1 MDLSFLLDDI
11 IKNRRALHQ
20 IPETALEEFKTKE
33 YLKSYLISIGLDPQE
48 IVETGLFVYIE
59 GKDKENCIAFRSDI
73 DALNIKEE
81 TGAEFESKHVGKMHA
96 CGHDGHMTTLLAFAK
111 YLTTIQ
117 PLEKSVLLIF
127 QPAEESPGRAKDI
140 VETGLLKKYN
150 VKAIYGMHLFPELP
164 EGTIA
169 SKEGP
174 FFAQAALMTTTITGK
189 SGHGAMP
196 HKTID
201 PLMAF
206 TKVVDGYQTIVSR
219 NLSPFDPGVVT
230 IGKFCGGSAQNI
242 IADTVNFWGTIRTFK
257 EENTEFII
265 DRIKEIHRGIE
276 LSYRVKIDEKI
287 DIVYPPVINDKELYK
302 KFVETMKDM
311 NYVEH
316 EALTISEDFA
326 YYQKEVPGVFM
337 LLGTR
342 SEEKGFIH
350 PLHSCHFNFDEKVL
364 LKGVE
369 AYARILESYNK
380 SHNN

>member
-11 IKNRRALHQ
+11 VKNRRALHQ

-33 YLKSYLISIGLDPQE
+33 YLKNYLISIGLEPQE

-117 PLEKSVLLIF
+117 PLDKSVLLIF

-164 EGTIA
+164 EGTVA

-206 TKVVDGYQTIVSR
+206 TKIVDGYQTIVSR

-287 DIVYPPVINDKELYK
+287 DIVYPPVVNDKELYK
-302 KFVETMKDM
+302 KFVETMKNM

-326 YYQKEVPGVFM
+326 YYQKEVPGIFM

-342 SEEKGFIH
+342 SEEKGFVY

-369 AYARILESYNK
+369 AFARILESYN
-380 SHNN
+380 N

>member
-1 MDLSFLLDDI
+1 MDLNFLLDDI

-33 YLKSYLISIGLDPQE
+33 YLKNYLISIGLEPQE
-48 IVETGLFVYIE
+48 VVVTGLFVYIE

-81 TGAEFESKHVGKMHA
+81 TGAEFESKHIGKMHA

-164 EGTIA
+164 EGTVA

-206 TKVVDGYQTIVSR
+206 TKIVDGYQTIVSR

-326 YYQKEVPGVFM
+326 YYQKEVPGIFM

-342 SEEKGFIH
+342 SEEKGFVH

-369 AYARILESYNK
+369 AFARILESYN
-380 SHNN
+380 N

>member
-1 MDLSFLLDDI
+1 MDLNFLLDDI

-33 YLKSYLISIGLDPQE
+33 YLKNYLISIGLEPQE

-150 VKAIYGMHLFPELP
+150 VKAIYGIHLFPELP
-164 EGTIA
+164 EGTVA

-206 TKVVDGYQTIVSR
+206 TKIVDGYQTIVSR

-265 DRIKEIHRGIE
+265 ERIKEIHRGIE

-287 DIVYPPVINDKELYK
+287 DIVYPPVVNDKELYK
-302 KFVETMKDM
+302 KFVETMKNM

-326 YYQKEVPGVFM
+326 YYQKEVPGIFM

-369 AYARILESYNK
+369 AFARILES
-380 SHNN
+380 HNN

>member
-11 IKNRRALHQ
+11 VKNRRALHQ

-33 YLKSYLISIGLDPQE
+33 YLKNYLISIGLEPQE

-81 TGAEFESKHVGKMHA
+81 TGAKFESKHIGKMHA
-96 CGHDGHMTTLLAFAK
+96 CGHDGHMTTLLGFAK

-164 EGTIA
+164 EGTVA

-206 TKVVDGYQTIVSR
+206 TKIVDGYQTIVSR

-265 DRIKEIHRGIE
+265 ERIKEIHRGVE

-342 SEEKGFIH
+342 SEEKGFVH

-369 AYARILESYNK
+369 AFARILESHNK
-380 SHNN
+380 

>member
-1 MDLSFLLDDI
+1 MDLNFLLDDI
-11 IKNRRALHQ
+11 VKNRRALHQ

-33 YLKSYLISIGLDPQE
+33 YLKNYLISIGLEPQE

-81 TGAEFESKHVGKMHA
+81 TGAEFESKHIGKMHA
-96 CGHDGHMTTLLAFAK
+96 CGHDGHMTTLLGFAK

-164 EGTIA
+164 EGTVA

-206 TKVVDGYQTIVSR
+206 TKIVDGYQTIVSR

-265 DRIKEIHRGIE
+265 ERIKEIHRGIE

-302 KFVETMKDM
+302 KFVDTMKDM

-326 YYQKEVPGVFM
+326 YYQKEVPGIFM

-342 SEEKGFIH
+342 SEEKGFVH

-369 AYARILESYNK
+369 AFARILESHNK
-380 SHNN
+380 

>member
-1 MDLSFLLDDI
+1 MDLNFLLDDT

-20 IPETALEEFKTKE
+20 IPETALEEVKTKK
-33 YLKSYLISIGLDPQE
+33 YLKNYLISIGLEPQE

-81 TGAEFESKHVGKMHA
+81 TGAEFESKHIGKMHA

-164 EGTIA
+164 EGTVA

-206 TKVVDGYQTIVSR
+206 TKIVDGYQTIVSR

-265 DRIKEIHRGIE
+265 ERIKEIHRGVE

-287 DIVYPPVINDKELYK
+287 DIVYPPVVNDKELYK
-302 KFVETMKDM
+302 KFVEIMKDM

-326 YYQKEVPGVFM
+326 YYQKEVPGIFM

-342 SEEKGFIH
+342 SEEKGFVH

-369 AYARILESYNK
+369 AFARILESHNK
-380 SHNN
+380 

>member
-11 IKNRRALHQ
+11 VKNRRALHQ

-33 YLKSYLISIGLDPQE
+33 YLKNYLISIGLEPQE

-150 VKAIYGMHLFPELP
+150 VKAIYGIHLFPELP
-164 EGTIA
+164 EGTVA

-206 TKVVDGYQTIVSR
+206 TKIVDGYQTIVSR

-302 KFVETMKDM
+302 KFVDTMKDM

-369 AYARILESYNK
+369 AFARILES
-380 SHNN
+380 HNN

>member
-1 MDLSFLLDDI
+1 MDLNFLLDDI

-33 YLKSYLISIGLDPQE
+33 YLKNYLISIGLEPQE
-48 IVETGLFVYIE
+48 VVETGLFVYIE

-81 TGAEFESKHVGKMHA
+81 TGAEFESKHIGKMHA

-164 EGTIA
+164 EGTVA

-265 DRIKEIHRGIE
+265 ERIKEIHRGVE

-302 KFVETMKDM
+302 KFVDTMKDM

-326 YYQKEVPGVFM
+326 YYQKEVPGIFM

-342 SEEKGFIH
+342 SEEKGFVH

-369 AYARILESYNK
+369 AFARILES
-380 SHNN
+380 HNN

>member
-11 IKNRRALHQ
+11 VKNRRALHQ

-33 YLKSYLISIGLDPQE
+33 YLKNYLISIGLEPQE
-48 IVETGLFVYIE
+48 VVETGLFVYIE

-81 TGAEFESKHVGKMHA
+81 TGAEFESKHIGKMHA

-164 EGTIA
+164 EGTVA

-206 TKVVDGYQTIVSR
+206 TKIVDGYQTIVSR

-265 DRIKEIHRGIE
+265 DRIKEIHRGVE

-302 KFVETMKDM
+302 KFVDTMKDM

-326 YYQKEVPGVFM
+326 YYQKEVPGIFM

-369 AYARILESYNK
+369 AFARILES
-380 SHNN
+380 HNN

>member
-1 MDLSFLLDDI
+1 MDLNFLLDDI

-33 YLKSYLISIGLDPQE
+33 YLKNYLISIELEPQE

-81 TGAEFESKHVGKMHA
+81 TGAEFESKHIGKMHA

-164 EGTIA
+164 EGTVA

-206 TKVVDGYQTIVSR
+206 TKIVDGYQTIVSR

-242 IADTVNFWGTIRTFK
+242 IADTVKFWGTIRTFK

-287 DIVYPPVINDKELYK
+287 DIVYPPVVNDKELYK

-326 YYQKEVPGVFM
+326 YYQKEVPGIFM

-342 SEEKGFIH
+342 SEEKGFVH

-369 AYARILESYNK
+369 AFARILES
-380 SHNN
+380 HNN

>member
-11 IKNRRALHQ
+11 VKNRRALHQ

-33 YLKSYLISIGLDPQE
+33 YLKNYLISIGLEPQE

-117 PLEKSVLLIF
+117 PLDKSVLLIF

-164 EGTIA
+164 EGTVA

-206 TKVVDGYQTIVSR
+206 TKIVDGYQTIVSR

-265 DRIKEIHRGIE
+265 ERIKEIHRGIE

-287 DIVYPPVINDKELYK
+287 DIVYPPVVNDKELYK
-302 KFVETMKDM
+302 KFVETMKNM

-326 YYQKEVPGVFM
+326 YYQKEVPGIFM

-369 AYARILESYNK
+369 AFARILES
-380 SHNN
+380 HNN

>member
-1 MDLSFLLDDI
+1 MDLNFLLDDI
-11 IKNRRALHQ
+11 VKNRRALHQ

-33 YLKSYLISIGLDPQE
+33 YLKNYLISIGLEPQE

-164 EGTIA
+164 EGTVA

-206 TKVVDGYQTIVSR
+206 TKIVDGYQTIVSR

-265 DRIKEIHRGIE
+265 ERIKEIHRGIE

-302 KFVETMKDM
+302 KFVEIMKDM

-326 YYQKEVPGVFM
+326 YYQKEVPGIFM

-369 AYARILESYNK
+369 AFARILESHNK
-380 SHNN
+380 

>member
-1 MDLSFLLDDI
+1 MDLNFLLDDI

-33 YLKSYLISIGLDPQE
+33 YLKNYLISIELEPQE

-81 TGAEFESKHVGKMHA
+81 TGAEFESKHIGKMHA

-164 EGTIA
+164 EGTVA

-206 TKVVDGYQTIVSR
+206 TKIVDGYQTIVSR

-265 DRIKEIHRGIE
+265 NRIKEIHRGIE

-326 YYQKEVPGVFM
+326 YYQKEVPGIFM

-342 SEEKGFIH
+342 SEEKGFVH

-369 AYARILESYNK
+369 AFARILES
-380 SHNN
+380 HNN

>member
-1 MDLSFLLDDI
+1 MDLNFLLDDI

-33 YLKSYLISIGLDPQE
+33 YLKNYLISIGLEPQE
-48 IVETGLFVYIE
+48 VVETGLFVYIE

-81 TGAEFESKHVGKMHA
+81 TGAEFESKHIGKMHA

-164 EGTIA
+164 EGTVA

-206 TKVVDGYQTIVSR
+206 TKIVDGYQTIVSR

-242 IADTVNFWGTIRTFK
+242 IADTLNFWGTIRTFK

-287 DIVYPPVINDKELYK
+287 DIVYPPVVNDKELYK
-302 KFVETMKDM
+302 NFVETMKNM

-326 YYQKEVPGVFM
+326 YYQKEVPGIFM

-369 AYARILESYNK
+369 AFARILES
-380 SHNN
+380 HNN

>member
-1 MDLSFLLDDI
+1 MDLNFLLDDI

-20 IPETALEEFKTKE
+20 IPETALEEVKTKE
-33 YLKSYLISIGLDPQE
+33 YLKNYLISIGLEPQE

-81 TGAEFESKHVGKMHA
+81 TGAEFESKHIGKMHA

-117 PLEKSVLLIF
+117 SLEKSVLLIF

-164 EGTIA
+164 EGTVA

-206 TKVVDGYQTIVSR
+206 TKIVDGYQTIVSR

-287 DIVYPPVINDKELYK
+287 DIVYPPVVNDKELYK
-302 KFVETMKDM
+302 KFVETMKNMD
-311 NYVEH
+311 YVEH

-326 YYQKEVPGVFM
+326 YYQKEVPGIFM

-342 SEEKGFIH
+342 SEEKGFVY

-369 AYARILESYNK
+369 AFARILES
-380 SHNN
+380 HNN

>member
-1 MDLSFLLDDI
+1 MDLNFLLDDI

-33 YLKSYLISIGLDPQE
+33 YLKNYLISIGLEPQE

-164 EGTIA
+164 EGTVA

-206 TKVVDGYQTIVSR
+206 TKIVDGYQTIVSR

-287 DIVYPPVINDKELYK
+287 DIVYPPVVNDKELYK
-302 KFVETMKDM
+302 KFVDTMKDM

-369 AYARILESYNK
+369 AFARILES
-380 SHNN
+380 HNN

>member
-1 MDLSFLLDDI
+1 MDLNFLLDDI
-11 IKNRRALHQ
+11 VKNRRALHQ

-33 YLKSYLISIGLDPQE
+33 YLKNYLISIGLEPQE

-96 CGHDGHMTTLLAFAK
+96 CGHDGHMTTLLGFAK

-140 VETGLLKKYN
+140 VESGLLKKYN

-164 EGTIA
+164 EGTVA

-206 TKVVDGYQTIVSR
+206 TKIVDGYQTIVSR

-287 DIVYPPVINDKELYK
+287 DIVYPPVVNDKELYK

-326 YYQKEVPGVFM
+326 YYQKEVPGIFM

-369 AYARILESYNK
+369 AFARILES
-380 SHNN
+380 HNN

>member
-11 IKNRRALHQ
+11 VKNRRALHQ

-33 YLKSYLISIGLDPQE
+33 YLKNYLISIGLEPQE

-81 TGAEFESKHVGKMHA
+81 TGAEFESKHIGKMHA

-164 EGTIA
+164 EGTVA

-206 TKVVDGYQTIVSR
+206 TKIVDGYQTIVSR

-265 DRIKEIHRGIE
+265 ERIKEIHRGIE

-287 DIVYPPVINDKELYK
+287 DIVYPPVVNDKELYK
-302 KFVETMKDM
+302 KFVETMKNM

-326 YYQKEVPGVFM
+326 YYQKEVPGIFM

-342 SEEKGFIH
+342 SEEKGFVY

-369 AYARILESYNK
+369 AFARILESYN
-380 SHNN
+380 N

>member
-1 MDLSFLLDDI
+1 MDLNFLLDDI

-33 YLKSYLISIGLDPQE
+33 YLKNYLISIGLEPQE

-81 TGAEFESKHVGKMHA
+81 TGAEFESKHIGKMHA
-96 CGHDGHMTTLLAFAK
+96 CGHDGHMTTLLTFAK

-127 QPAEESPGRAKDI
+127 QPAEESPGRAKNI

-164 EGTIA
+164 EGTVA

-206 TKVVDGYQTIVSR
+206 TKIVDGYQTIVSR

-242 IADTVNFWGTIRTFK
+242 IADTVKFWGTIRTFK

-287 DIVYPPVINDKELYK
+287 DIVYPPVVNDKELYK

-326 YYQKEVPGVFM
+326 YYQKEVPGIFM

-342 SEEKGFIH
+342 SEEKGFVH

-364 LKGVE
+364 LKGIE
-369 AYARILESYNK
+369 AFARILES
-380 SHNN
+380 HNN

>member
-1 MDLSFLLDDI
+1 MDLNFLLDGI

-33 YLKSYLISIGLDPQE
+33 YLKNYLISIGLEPQE
-48 IVETGLFVYIE
+48 VVETGLFVYIE

-81 TGAEFESKHVGKMHA
+81 TGAEFESKHIGKMHA

-164 EGTIA
+164 EGTVA

-206 TKVVDGYQTIVSR
+206 TKIVDGYQTIVSR

-257 EENTEFII
+257 EENTEFVI

-302 KFVETMKDM
+302 KFVETMKNMD
-311 NYVEH
+311 YVEH

-326 YYQKEVPGVFM
+326 YYQKEVPGIFM

-369 AYARILESYNK
+369 AFARILES
-380 SHNN
+380 HNN

>member
-1 MDLSFLLDDI
+1 MDLNFLLDDI

-33 YLKSYLISIGLDPQE
+33 YLKNYLISIGLEPQE

-164 EGTIA
+164 EGTVA

-206 TKVVDGYQTIVSR
+206 TKIVDGYQTIVSR

-287 DIVYPPVINDKELYK
+287 DIVYPPVVNDKELYK
-302 KFVETMKDM
+302 KFVDTMKDM

-369 AYARILESYNK
+369 AFARILESYN
-380 SHNN
+380 N

>member
-1 MDLSFLLDDI
+1 MDLNFLLDDI

-20 IPETALEEFKTKE
+20 IPETALEEVKTKE
-33 YLKSYLISIGLDPQE
+33 YLKNYLISIGLEPQE

-81 TGAEFESKHVGKMHA
+81 TGAEFESKHIGKMHA

-164 EGTIA
+164 EGTVA

-206 TKVVDGYQTIVSR
+206 TKIVDGYQTIVSR

-287 DIVYPPVINDKELYK
+287 DIVYPPVVNDKELYK
-302 KFVETMKDM
+302 KFVETMKNMD
-311 NYVEH
+311 YVEH

-326 YYQKEVPGVFM
+326 YYQKEVPGIFM

-342 SEEKGFIH
+342 SEEKGFVY

-369 AYARILESYNK
+369 AFARILES
-380 SHNN
+380 HNN

>member
-1 MDLSFLLDDI
+1 MDLNFLLDDI

-33 YLKSYLISIGLDPQE
+33 YLKNYLISIGLEPQE
-48 IVETGLFVYIE
+48 VVETGLFVYIE

-164 EGTIA
+164 EGTVA

-206 TKVVDGYQTIVSR
+206 TKIVDGYQTIVSR

-287 DIVYPPVINDKELYK
+287 DIVYPPVVNDKELYK

-326 YYQKEVPGVFM
+326 YYQKEVPGIFM

-369 AYARILESYNK
+369 AFARILESHNK
-380 SHNN
+380 

>member
-1 MDLSFLLDDI
+1 MDLNFLLDDI

-33 YLKSYLISIGLDPQE
+33 YLKNYLISIGLEPQE
-48 IVETGLFVYIE
+48 IVETGLFVYIK

-81 TGAEFESKHVGKMHA
+81 TGAEFESKHIGKMHA

-164 EGTIA
+164 EGTVA

-206 TKVVDGYQTIVSR
+206 TKIVDGYQTIVSR

-242 IADTVNFWGTIRTFK
+242 IADTVKFWGTIRTFK

-287 DIVYPPVINDKELYK
+287 DIVYPPVVNDKELYK
-302 KFVETMKDM
+302 NFVETMKDM

-326 YYQKEVPGVFM
+326 YYQKEVPGIFM

-369 AYARILESYNK
+369 AFARILES
-380 SHNN
+380 HNN

>member
-11 IKNRRALHQ
+11 VKNRRALHQ

-33 YLKSYLISIGLDPQE
+33 YLKNYLISIGLEPQE

-117 PLEKSVLLIF
+117 PLDKSVLLIF

-164 EGTIA
+164 EGTVA

-206 TKVVDGYQTIVSR
+206 TKIVDGYQTIVSR

-265 DRIKEIHRGIE
+265 ERIKEIHRGVE

-302 KFVETMKDM
+302 KFVDTMKDM

-342 SEEKGFIH
+342 SEEKGFVH

-369 AYARILESYNK
+369 AFARILES
-380 SHNN
+380 HNN

>member
-1 MDLSFLLDDI
+1 MDLNFLLDDI
-11 IKNRRALHQ
+11 IKNRRTLHQ

-33 YLKSYLISIGLDPQE
+33 YLKNYLISIGLEPQE

-81 TGAEFESKHVGKMHA
+81 TGAEFESKHIGKMHA

-164 EGTIA
+164 EGTVA

-265 DRIKEIHRGIE
+265 DRIKEIHRGVE

-326 YYQKEVPGVFM
+326 YYQKEVPGIFM

-342 SEEKGFIH
+342 SEEKGFVH

-369 AYARILESYNK
+369 AFARILES
-380 SHNN
+380 HNN

>member
-1 MDLSFLLDDI
+1 MDLNFLLDDI

-33 YLKSYLISIGLDPQE
+33 YLKNYLISIGLEPQE
-48 IVETGLFVYIE
+48 VVETGLFVYIE

-164 EGTIA
+164 EGTVA

-206 TKVVDGYQTIVSR
+206 TKIVDGYQTIVSR

-265 DRIKEIHRGIE
+265 ERIKEIHRGVE

-302 KFVETMKDM
+302 KFVDTMKDM

-326 YYQKEVPGVFM
+326 YYQKEVPGIFM

-369 AYARILESYNK
+369 AFARILES
-380 SHNN
+380 HNN

>member
-1 MDLSFLLDDI
+1 MDLSLLLDDI
-11 IKNRRALHQ
+11 VKNRRALHQ

-33 YLKSYLISIGLDPQE
+33 YLKNYLISIGLEPQE

-96 CGHDGHMTTLLAFAK
+96 CGHDGHMTTLLGFAK

-164 EGTIA
+164 EGTVA

-206 TKVVDGYQTIVSR
+206 TKIVDGYQTIVSR

-287 DIVYPPVINDKELYK
+287 DIVYPPVVNDKELYK

-326 YYQKEVPGVFM
+326 YYQKEVPGIFM

-369 AYARILESYNK
+369 AFARILES
-380 SHNN
+380 HNN

>member
-11 IKNRRALHQ
+11 VKNRRALHQ

-33 YLKSYLISIGLDPQE
+33 YLKNYLISIGLEPQE

-81 TGAEFESKHVGKMHA
+81 TGAEFESKHIGKMHA

-164 EGTIA
+164 EGTVA
-169 SKEGP
+169 SKEGA

-206 TKVVDGYQTIVSR
+206 TKIVDGYQTIVSR

-265 DRIKEIHRGIE
+265 ERIKEIHRGVE

-302 KFVETMKDM
+302 KFVDTMKDM

-342 SEEKGFIH
+342 SEEKGFVH

-369 AYARILESYNK
+369 AFARILES
-380 SHNN
+380 HNN

>member
-1 MDLSFLLDDI
+1 MDLNFLLDDI

-33 YLKSYLISIGLDPQE
+33 YLKNYLISIGLEPQE
-48 IVETGLFVYIE
+48 VVETGLFVYIE

-81 TGAEFESKHVGKMHA
+81 TGAEFESKHIGKMHA

-164 EGTIA
+164 EGKVA

-206 TKVVDGYQTIVSR
+206 SKIVDGYQTIVSR

-287 DIVYPPVINDKELYK
+287 DIVYPPVVNDKELYK

-326 YYQKEVPGVFM
+326 YYQKEVPGIFM

-369 AYARILESYNK
+369 AFARILES
-380 SHNN
+380 HNN

>member
-33 YLKSYLISIGLDPQE
+33 YLKNYLISIGLEPQE

-117 PLEKSVLLIF
+117 PLEKSVFLIF

-164 EGTIA
+164 EGTVA

-206 TKVVDGYQTIVSR
+206 TKIVDGYQTIVSR

-265 DRIKEIHRGIE
+265 ERIKEIHRGVE

-287 DIVYPPVINDKELYK
+287 DIVYPPVVNDKELYK
-302 KFVETMKDM
+302 KFVEIMKDM

-326 YYQKEVPGVFM
+326 YYQKEVPGIFM

-342 SEEKGFIH
+342 SEEKGFVH

-369 AYARILESYNK
+369 AFARILESHNK
-380 SHNN
+380 

>member
-1 MDLSFLLDDI
+1 MDLNFLLDDI

-33 YLKSYLISIGLDPQE
+33 YLKNYLISIGLEPQE
-48 IVETGLFVYIE
+48 VVETGLFVYIE

-164 EGTIA
+164 EGTVA

-174 FFAQAALMTTTITGK
+174 FFAQATLMTTTITGK

-206 TKVVDGYQTIVSR
+206 TKIVDGYQTIVSR

-287 DIVYPPVINDKELYK
+287 DIVYPPVVNDKELYK
-302 KFVETMKDM
+302 NFVETMKNM

-326 YYQKEVPGVFM
+326 YYQKEVPGIFM

-369 AYARILESYNK
+369 AFARILES
-380 SHNN
+380 HNN

>member
-11 IKNRRALHQ
+11 VKNRRALHQ

-33 YLKSYLISIGLDPQE
+33 YLKNYLISIGLEPQE

-81 TGAEFESKHVGKMHA
+81 TGAEFESKHIGKMHA

-117 PLEKSVLLIF
+117 PLDKSVLLIF

-164 EGTIA
+164 EGTVA

-206 TKVVDGYQTIVSR
+206 TKIVDGYQTIVSR

-265 DRIKEIHRGIE
+265 ERIKEIHRGIE

-302 KFVETMKDM
+302 KFVDTMKDM

-326 YYQKEVPGVFM
+326 YYQKEVPGIFM

-342 SEEKGFIH
+342 SEEKGFVH

-369 AYARILESYNK
+369 AFARILESHNK
-380 SHNN
+380 

>member
-1 MDLSFLLDDI
+1 MDLNFLLDDI
-11 IKNRRALHQ
+11 VKNRRALHQ

-33 YLKSYLISIGLDPQE
+33 YLKNYLISIGLEPQE

-81 TGAEFESKHVGKMHA
+81 TGAEFESKHIGKMHA
-96 CGHDGHMTTLLAFAK
+96 CGHDGHMTTLLGFAK

-164 EGTIA
+164 EGTVA

-206 TKVVDGYQTIVSR
+206 TKIVDGYQTIVSR

-302 KFVETMKDM
+302 KFVDTMKDM

-326 YYQKEVPGVFM
+326 YYQKEVPGIFM

-342 SEEKGFIH
+342 SEEKGFVH

-369 AYARILESYNK
+369 AFARILESHNK
-380 SHNN
+380 

>member
-1 MDLSFLLDDI
+1 MDLNFLLDDI

-33 YLKSYLISIGLDPQE
+33 YLKNYLISIGLEPQE

-81 TGAEFESKHVGKMHA
+81 TGAEFKSKHVGKMHA

-140 VETGLLKKYN
+140 VESGLLKKYN

-164 EGTIA
+164 EGTVA

-206 TKVVDGYQTIVSR
+206 TKIVDGYQTIVSR

-265 DRIKEIHRGIE
+265 ERIKEIHRGIE

-287 DIVYPPVINDKELYK
+287 DIVYPPVVNDKELYK
-302 KFVETMKDM
+302 KFVDTMKDM

-326 YYQKEVPGVFM
+326 YYQKEVPGIFM

-369 AYARILESYNK
+369 AFARILESHNK
-380 SHNN
+380 

>member
-1 MDLSFLLDDI
+1 MDLNFLLDDI

-33 YLKSYLISIGLDPQE
+33 YLKNYLISIGLEPQE
-48 IVETGLFVYIE
+48 VVETGLFVYIE

-81 TGAEFESKHVGKMHA
+81 TGAEFESKHIGKMHA

-164 EGTIA
+164 EGTVA

-206 TKVVDGYQTIVSR
+206 TKIVDGYQTIVSR

-257 EENTEFII
+257 EENTEFVI

-287 DIVYPPVINDKELYK
+287 DIVYPPVVNDKELYK
-302 KFVETMKDM
+302 KFVETMKNMD
-311 NYVEH
+311 YVEH

-326 YYQKEVPGVFM
+326 YYQKEVPGIFM

-342 SEEKGFIH
+342 SEEKGFVH

-369 AYARILESYNK
+369 AFARILES
-380 SHNN
+380 HNN

>member
-1 MDLSFLLDDI
+1 MDLNFLLDDT

-33 YLKSYLISIGLDPQE
+33 YLKNYLISIGLEPQE

-81 TGAEFESKHVGKMHA
+81 TGTEFESKHIGKMHA

-164 EGTIA
+164 EGTVA

-206 TKVVDGYQTIVSR
+206 TKIVDGYQTIVSR

-265 DRIKEIHRGIE
+265 ERIKEIHRGIE

-302 KFVETMKDM
+302 KFVDTMKDM

-326 YYQKEVPGVFM
+326 YYQKEVPGIFM

-342 SEEKGFIH
+342 SVEKGFVH

-364 LKGVE
+364 LKGIE
-369 AYARILESYNK
+369 AFARILES
-380 SHNN
+380 HNN

>member
-1 MDLSFLLDDI
+1 MDLNFLLDDI

-33 YLKSYLISIGLDPQE
+33 YLKNYLISIGLEPQE
-48 IVETGLFVYIE
+48 IIETGLFVYIE

-164 EGTIA
+164 EGTVA
-169 SKEGP
+169 SKEGA
-174 FFAQAALMTTTITGK
+174 FFAQAALISATITGK

-230 IGKFCGGSAQNI
+230 IGKFSGGSAQNI

-265 DRIKEIHRGIE
+265 ERIKEIHRGIE

-302 KFVETMKDM
+302 KFADTMKDM

-342 SEEKGFIH
+342 SEEKGFVH
-350 PLHSCHFNFDEKVL
+350 PLHSCHFNFDERVL

-369 AYARILESYNK
+369 AFARILES
-380 SHNN
+380 HNN